1 PSEIT
6 TIDEGSATERIVQIH
21 QRHCDRRLSHWRR
34 ICEVSGRIESKGSA
48 VETFY
53 DLRCANRSFCS
64 PERGGYRPNIL
75 WPVNNRR
82 DIDADGIFRISTM
95 FAPAPR
101 SPRIAAAI
109 ADHLRHTAK
118 EGTCFGLRNS
128 IAIIGMHRISRVHIG
143 LETTGLNIAADKIA
157 GAQS

>member
-53 DLRCANRSFCS
+53 NLRCAHRSFCS
-64 PERGGYRPNIL
+64 TERGGYRPNVA

-95 FAPAPR
+95 FVPAPR
-101 SPRIAAAI
+101 SPRIAAPI
-109 ADHLRHTAK
+109 ADHLRHTAE
-118 EGTCFGLRNS
+118 EGTRFGLRDRS
-128 IAIIGMHRISRVHIG
+128 EEHTSELQSRENLVCR
-143 LETTGLNIAADKIA
+143 
-157 GAQS
+157 